1 MVNTQ
6 YTPECSERGEGV
18 TCTQLSQFETDSFNI
33 TTSQNAH
40 KILFKQ
46 GHYIHDKIF
55 PFAKAVLTISQ
66 FKFRYK
72 TISMRTNETS
82 LNFQHFD
89 IDLLTH
95 TPSILLNNK
104 LICSMYLNE
113 FTLFFPL
120 IKEKICIITSFTH
133 YHRVLLICNYFKIND
148 TVKHVCILKY
158 QYDHFYHLYVY
169 ISDKYFLHKYLHQ
182 CYKIK

>member
-6 YTPECSERGEGV
+6 YTPECSKRGEGV

-104 LICSMYLNE
+104 LICSMYQMNLPY
-113 FTLFFPL
+113 FFPN
-120 IKEKICIITSFTH
+120 KREKFALSSCTD
-133 YHRVLLICNYFKIND
+133 YH
-148 TVKHVCILKY
+148 
-158 QYDHFYHLYVY
+158 
-169 ISDKYFLHKYLHQ
+169 
-182 CYKIK
+182 